1 MNWRIIRA
9 IALKDLREVR
19 QNGMAW
25 KPMLILPLIFCVIMP
40 LIFLVGPQI
49 AGQSAEEMFQDEDIS
64 QFFDMMPEAVKATAA
79 GMDEQQTFTLF
90 LLAFLL
96 APLFLIMPIMT
107 ASVIGSDSFV
117 GEKERKTMEALLY
130 TPATER
136 ELFTGKML
144 ASVVPA
150 VLLTWGGFIVY
161 TLVLNI
167 AGGPVM
173 GRIWFPTP
181 AWWPLILWVT
191 PAVATMGMAAAVLIS
206 ARVNTFIEAYQTTGF
221 LVLPVI
227 LLVIGQIGGVIYM
240 SVEIVLLVG
249 LVIWLID
256 AALLWFGLRH
266 FHRTALLGTR

>member
-40 LIFLVGPQI
+40 LIFLIGPQI

-167 AGGPVM
+167 AGGPIM

-206 ARVNTFIEAYQTTGF
+206 ARVNTFIEAYQTTGL

-227 LLVIGQIGGVIYM
+227 LLVIGQIGGVVYL

-256 AALLWFGLRH
+256 AALLWFGLRN